1 MGKRQ
6 IGQAR
11 AQTSNKEK
19 QSPVG
24 FLLRAISANNKK
36 KSVTH
41 IPRPV
46 ATRSDKTEGK
56 TPPKRFLFVLKT
68 TDYLAKVNDGSLPE
82 N

>member
-6 IGQAR
+6 IGEAR

-46 ATRSDKTEGK
+46 ATWSDKTEEK
-56 TPPKRFLFVLKT
+56 TPPKDSFLCLKHD
-68 TDYLAKVNDGSLPE
+68 DYLANMNDVSLPE